1 MPRCPQTAYLY
12 AQGIVVGV
20 LRCELEEGHE
30 ATLAHAARLTWED
43 DDAAAAWPEAFD
55 PAEDFDV
62 EVDALPH
69 DEVIDA
75 RLEQQSVGDD
85 ETIERSHAAVDDN
98 VRSRLDTILDDAR
111 EGLRQ
116 TEAERRRS

>member
-1 MPRCPQTAYLY
+1 MPQCPQTAYFH
-12 AQGIVVGV
+12 AQGIIVGT
-20 LRCELEEGHE
+20 LRCDEEEGHLDDHRV
-30 ATLAHAARLTWED
+30 TLRWGDGD
-43 DDAAAAWPEAFD
+43 DAAAWPEAFD